1 METHESPYD
10 PAAALADV
18 AIGREAAARRV
29 ATPWWYHPLLGL
41 AVAVMVGGMSRGAS
55 GLVTGLGLLALGL
68 LLVLYRRL
76 TGLWLNLWHVPGMRR
91 PAMLATAV
99 TYAVLLAGALLEH
112 VAGVPWALVVTGAV
126 LGVAYVVFWRWVER
140 RVAALWRQGA

>member
-1 METHESPYD
+1 METHEGTYD

-18 AIGREAAARRV
+18 AAGRAAAARRL

-41 AVAVMVGGMSRGAS
+41 VVAVMVGGMSRGAS
-55 GLVTGLGLLALGL
+55 GLVSGSGLLGFGL

-91 PAMLATAV
+91 PAVLATVV
-99 TYAVLLAGALLEH
+99 TYVVLLVGSLLEH

-126 LGVAYVVFWRWVER
+126 LGAAYVVFWRWVER
-140 RVAALWRQGA
+140 RVAELWRQGA